1 MKDFKSLK
9 GPARKVTWRHEYIYI
24 PKKTTNHFEFKK
36 NLPTNQNKKNPNKK
50 KLSVFSS
57 NYTTLLCSQS
67 EGKSFRNVSSP
78 PTSNPFASVHKRN
91 YPLSKDLVME

>member
-36 NLPTNQNKKNPNKK
+36 TYQLIKTKKTQTKKSYLFFLVITQHYCVVNQKAKVSGMSPLLLP
-50 KLSVFSS
+50 
-57 NYTTLLCSQS
+57 
-67 EGKSFRNVSSP
+67 
-78 PTSNPFASVHKRN
+78 AI
-91 YPLSKDLVME
+91 PLPQFTKEIIL